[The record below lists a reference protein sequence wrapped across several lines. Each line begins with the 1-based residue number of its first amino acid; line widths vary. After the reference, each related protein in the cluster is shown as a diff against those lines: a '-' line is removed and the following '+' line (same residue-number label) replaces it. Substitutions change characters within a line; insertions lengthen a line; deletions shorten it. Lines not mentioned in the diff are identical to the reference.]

1 MSKIKLG
8 NRPKSFTKTVK
19 FDMLEGGKASIEC
32 TFKYRTRT
40 EFGVFIDALVADAG
54 VKPEV
59 AEDKFS
65 MTDLM
70 SQTAGSNAKYLLQ
83 VLEAWNLEE
92 DLTLANAQQ
101 LADELPAAAAAVMET
116 YRLAV
121 TEGRL
126 GN

>member
-40 EFGVFIDALVADAG
+40 EFGEFIDSLVKESG
-54 VKPEV
+54 VQVE
-59 AEDKFS
+59 AEDGKFS

-70 SQTAGSNAKYLLQ
+70 EKTAGSNAQYLLK
-83 VLEAWNLEE
+83 VLDAWNLDE

-101 LADELPAAAAAVMET
+101 LADELPAAAAAIMET

>member
-1 MSKIKLG
+1 MGRTPGLTPICVSRGKNG
-8 NRPKSFTKTVK
+8 R
-19 FDMLEGGKASIEC
+19 FDPGSHFDGPTPHEQLPH
-32 TFKYRTRT
+32 
-40 EFGVFIDALVADAG
+40 ALDHDLAALHVQ
-54 VKPEV
+54 VEV
-59 AEDKFS
+59 EDGQFS

-70 SQTAGSNAKYLLQ
+70 QKTAGSNAQYLMK
-83 VLEAWNLEE
+83 VLDAWNLDE

-101 LADELPAAAAAVMET
+101 LADELPAAAAAIMEM